1 MPKGARVAVVLS
13 LVVVVAWLGF
23 RATRAFDQS
32 RHAAEAAAVLAAPD
46 VVTYQLPPAAPA
58 PASADGQG
66 REPAGQPSPQ
76 SRVGGAPGREG
87 SPQPG
92 GALGAVH
99 SPGPVADRGGVCAPW
114 PTTTAGRVSPEPHG
128 W

>member
-1 MPKGARVAVVLS
+1 MAVVLS

-46 VVTYQLPPAAPA
+46 VVTYQLAPAA

-76 SRVGGAPGREG
+76 PRVGGAPEREG
-87 SPQPG
+87 RRPG
-92 GALGAVH
+92 
-99 SPGPVADRGGVCAPW
+99 DRGRGAIHNPL
-114 PTTTAGRVSPEPHG
+114 
-128 W
+128 